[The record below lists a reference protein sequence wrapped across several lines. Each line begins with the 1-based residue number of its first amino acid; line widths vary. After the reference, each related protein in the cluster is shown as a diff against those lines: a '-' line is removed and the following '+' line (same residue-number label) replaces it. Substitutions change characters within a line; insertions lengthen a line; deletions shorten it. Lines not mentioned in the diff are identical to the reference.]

1 MDDEVKDHLVVEKHN
16 GSWDIVSV
24 LLLDSLDL
32 SLPGVDVGADH

>member
-16 GSWDIVSV
+16 GSWNIVTV
-24 LLLDSLDL
+24 LFLDSLDL

>member
-1 MDDEVKDHLVVEKHN
+1 MDDEIQNHLVVEEHN
-16 GSWDIVSV
+16 GSWNIFAV